1 MCKKGFQMNKEKHC
15 GGSTITITDEGG
27 NDNGDGTDTGTD
39 GNENTLIWSQCM
51 IWLFLI
57 IIL

>member
-1 MCKKGFQMNKEKHC
+1 MNKEKHC

-27 NDNGDGTDTGTD
+27 NDNGDGTGDTGTD

-51 IWLFLI
+51 IWLLLM